1 MCRVSGNY
9 APVVVRLAD
18 PMKSSCVSQKFQN
31 AALLSFGDRF
41 TTSPQ
46 FMKLFREGMDL
57 VEETA
62 EYLDGAGRA
71 QSKQL
76 TPPASLAYTA
86 ESIRLTTRLTQL
98 ASWLLV
104 RRAIASGEITAAQA
118 HTHRHRVTLSPQGAT
133 RPDGFEGLPETF
145 KRLIAESHR
154 LHDRIMR
161 LEHIL
166 GHSTTPAN
174 EPASPIDGHI
184 ERIRIEFPAA

>member
-1 MCRVSGNY
+1 MY
-9 APVVVRLAD
+9 PVNVRMRMAD
-18 PMKSSCVSQKFQN
+18 PMKSSCVSEKVQN

-57 VEETA
+57 VEVTA
-62 EYLDGAGRA
+62 EYLDGEGRA
-71 QSKQL
+71 QSKEL
-76 TPPASLAYTA
+76 TPPASLAYTS

-118 HTHRHRVTLSPQGAT
+118 HTHRHRVTLSRQSTA
-133 RPDGFEGLPETF
+133 RPEGFESLPETF
-145 KRLIAESHR
+145 KKLIAESHR

-161 LEHIL
+161 LENIL
-166 GHSTTPAN
+166 GQGTSLAN
-174 EPASPIDGHI
+174 EPPCPIDGHI

>member
-1 MCRVSGNY
+1 
-9 APVVVRLAD
+9 
-18 PMKSSCVSQKFQN
+18 MKSSCVAETFQN

-71 QSKQL
+71 DSKHL
-76 TPPASLAYTA
+76 TPPASLAYTS

-118 HTHRHRVTLSPQGAT
+118 HTHRHRVTLSPQST
-133 RPDGFEGLPETF
+133 THPEGFEALPQTF
-145 KRLIAESHR
+145 KKLIAESFR

-161 LEHIL
+161 LERIL
-166 GHSTTPAN
+166 GDSPIPAN
-174 EPASPIDGHI
+174 KSTSPVDGHI
-184 ERIRIEFPAA
+184 KRIRIEFPAA

>member
-1 MCRVSGNY
+1 MIPCPAIARRSLCVW
-9 APVVVRLAD
+9 RI
-18 PMKSSCVSQKFQN
+18 PMKSSCVSEKVQN
-31 AALLSFGDRF
+31 AALLSFGERF

-46 FMKLFREGMDL
+46 FMNLFREGMDL

-76 TPPASLAYTA
+76 TPPASLAYSA

-118 HTHRHRVTLSPQGAT
+118 HTHRHRVTLSPQTAA
-133 RPDGFEGLPETF
+133 RPEGFEELPEAF

-161 LEHIL
+161 LESIL
-166 GHSTTPAN
+166 GQGMNAAN
-174 EPASPIDGHI
+174 EPSSPLDGHI
-184 ERIRIEFPAA
+184 ARIKIAFPAA

>member
-1 MCRVSGNY
+1 
-9 APVVVRLAD
+9 
-18 PMKSSCVSQKFQN
+18 MKSSCVPEQFQN
-31 AALLSFGDRF
+31 AALFSFGDRF

-62 EYLDGAGRA
+62 EYLDGAGRVE
-71 QSKQL
+71 SKQL

-118 HTHRHRVTLSPQGAT
+118 HTHRHRVTLSHQSTA
-133 RPDGFEGLPETF
+133 RPEGFDALPETF
-145 KRLIAESHR
+145 RRLIAESYR

-161 LEHIL
+161 LERIL
-166 GHSTTPAN
+166 GGSPSPAN
-174 EPASPIDGHI
+174 KPASPIDGHI
-184 ERIRIEFPAA
+184 ERLRMEFPAA

>member
-1 MCRVSGNY
+1 MCIVSGDF
-9 APVVVRLAD
+9 APVVVRMAD
-18 PMKSSCVSQKFQN
+18 HMKSTCVSEKHQN

-71 QSKQL
+71 ESKHL

-104 RRAIASGEITAAQA
+104 RRAIACGEITAAQA
-118 HTHRHRVTLSPQGAT
+118 HTHRHRVALSPQSGS
-133 RPDGFEGLPETF
+133 RPEGFDVLPENF
-145 KRLIAESHR
+145 KRLIAESYR
-154 LHDRIMR
+154 LHDRIVR
-161 LEHIL
+161 LERIL
-166 GHSTTPAN
+166 GDSSAPAN
-174 EPASPIDGHI
+174 ETGSPINGHFA
-184 ERIRIEFPAA
+184 RLRMAFPAA

>member
-1 MCRVSGNY
+1 MCVVSGDL
-9 APVVVRLAD
+9 ASVVVRMAD
-18 PMKSSCVSQKFQN
+18 HMKSSCVSQKFQN
-31 AALLSFGDRF
+31 AALFSFGDRF

-71 QSKQL
+71 ESKHL
-76 TPPASLAYTA
+76 TPPSSLAYTS

-118 HTHRHRVTLSPQGAT
+118 HTHRHRVTLSPQTANLSE
-133 RPDGFEGLPETF
+133 GFDALPETF
-145 KRLIAESHR
+145 KRLIAESYR
-154 LHDRIMR
+154 LHDRITR
-161 LEHIL
+161 LERIL
-166 GHSTTPAN
+166 GHGTPAN
-174 EPASPIDGHI
+174 KHASPIDGQI

>member
-1 MCRVSGNY
+1 
-9 APVVVRLAD
+9 
-18 PMKSSCVSQKFQN
+18 MKSSCVSENFQN

-62 EYLDGAGRA
+62 EYLDGAGRGE
-71 QSKQL
+71 SKQL
-76 TPPASLAYTA
+76 TPPASLAYTS

-118 HTHRHRVTLSPQGAT
+118 HTHRHRVTLSPQSTT
-133 RPDGFEGLPETF
+133 RPEGFEALPQTF
-145 KRLIAESHR
+145 KALIAESYR

-161 LEHIL
+161 LERIL
-166 GHSTTPAN
+166 GDGSGPAN
-174 EPASPIDGHI
+174 KPASPVDGHI

>member
-1 MCRVSGNY
+1 MRM
-9 APVVVRLAD
+9 AD

-62 EYLDGAGRA
+62 EYLDGPGRA
-71 QSKQL
+71 ESKQL
-76 TPPASLAYTA
+76 TPPASLAYTS

-118 HTHRHRVTLSPQGAT
+118 HTHRHRVTLSPQSAVH
-133 RPDGFEGLPETF
+133 PEGFDALPETF
-145 KRLIAESHR
+145 KRLIAESFR
-154 LHDRIMR
+154 LHDRITR
-161 LEHIL
+161 LERIL
-166 GHSTTPAN
+166 GD
-174 EPASPIDGHI
+174 SPSKSDKSPSPVDGHI
-184 ERIRIEFPAA
+184 ERLRMEFPAA

>member
-1 MCRVSGNY
+1 
-9 APVVVRLAD
+9 
-18 PMKSSCVSQKFQN
+18 MKSSCVSETFQN

-41 TTSPQ
+41 TASPQ
-46 FMKLFREGMDL
+46 FMRLFREGMDL

-71 QSKQL
+71 ESKQL
-76 TPPASLAYTA
+76 VPPASLAYTS

-118 HTHRHRVTLSPQGAT
+118 HTHRHKVTLSPQTVG
-133 RPDGFEGLPETF
+133 RPEGFEALPETF
-145 KRLIAESHR
+145 RRLIAESFR

-161 LEHIL
+161 LERIL
-166 GHSTTPAN
+166 GDYAN
-174 EPASPIDGHI
+174 PVNKPASPIDGHI
-184 ERIRIEFPAA
+184 RRLRMEFPAA

>member
-1 MCRVSGNY
+1 
-9 APVVVRLAD
+9 
-18 PMKSSCVSQKFQN
+18 MKSSRVSQELSSC
-31 AALLSFGDRF
+31 ALLSFGDRF

-46 FMKLFREGMDL
+46 FTKLFREGMDL

-71 QSKQL
+71 ESKHL
-76 TPPASLAYTA
+76 TPPASLAYTS

-104 RRAIASGEITAAQA
+104 RRAVAAGEITAAEA
-118 HTHRHRVTLSPQGAT
+118 HNHRHRVTLSRQSAA
-133 RPDGFEGLPETF
+133 RPEGFDVLPESF

-161 LEHIL
+161 LDRIL
-166 GHSTTPAN
+166 VDGAASAN
-174 EPASPIDGHI
+174 EGSWPVDGQLT
-184 ERIRIEFPAA
+184 RLRLAFSAA

>member
-1 MCRVSGNY
+1 M
-9 APVVVRLAD
+9 AD
-18 PMKSSCVSQKFQN
+18 DMKSTCVSETYPS

-71 QSKQL
+71 ESKTL
-76 TPPASLAYTA
+76 TPPASLVYAS

-104 RRAIASGEITAAQA
+104 RRAIAVGEITAAQA
-118 HTHRHRVTLSPQGAT
+118 HTHRHRVCLSPQSAL
-133 RPDGFEGLPETF
+133 RPEGFNALPETF
-145 KRLIAESHR
+145 KRLISESHR

-161 LEHIL
+161 LERIFND
-166 GHSTTPAN
+166 GASPAN
-174 EPASPIDGHI
+174 EPASPVVGHI
-184 ERIRIEFPAA
+184 ERIRLAFPAA

>member
-1 MCRVSGNY
+1 
-9 APVVVRLAD
+9 
-18 PMKSSCVSQKFQN
+18 MKSSCVSEKVQN
-31 AALLSFGDRF
+31 AALLSFGERF

-71 QSKQL
+71 ESRRL
-76 TPPASLAYTA
+76 TPPASLAYTS

-118 HTHRHRVTLSPQGAT
+118 QTHRHRVTLSVQSAK
-133 RPDGFEGLPETF
+133 RPEGFEALPETF
-145 KRLIAESHR
+145 KKLIAESYR
-154 LHDRIMR
+154 LHDRITR
-161 LEHIL
+161 LERIL
-166 GHSTTPAN
+166 GDSAGRPAKS
-174 EPASPIDGHI
+174 ASPIDGHI
-184 ERIRIEFPAA
+184 QRLRMEFPAA